1 MDYRSPELSELV
13 AALECLLRKHAL
25 HDAYLFGSRVRGD
38 YLHRSDLDVIV
49 VDARFRGVPFL
60 DRPLALLRDWPRHL
74 PELQLFVY
82 TPEEFARGN
91 TIIREALKRGL
102 HLRLDQ
108 LSATT

>member
-13 AALECLLRKHAL
+13 AELERLLRKHDL
-25 HDAYLFGSRVRGD
+25 HEAYVFGSRVKGD

-49 VDARFRGVPFL
+49 VDARFSGVPFL
-60 DRPLALLRDWPRHL
+60 DRPLALLRDWPPHL

-91 TIIREALKRGL
+91 TVIREARKRGL
-102 HLRLDQ
+102 HVQLDRAP
-108 LSATT
+108 ATT